1 MAKSLAKLIL
11 YLLGIPVRPPMVHVE
26 KKKDPSEPTDLY
38 KEKHV
43 RYLSDTAII
52 SKKLK
57 LTGREQLSNRCN
69 RDLALGLIS
78 L

>member
-1 MAKSLAKLIL
+1 
-11 YLLGIPVRPPMVHVE
+11 MVHTE
-26 KKKDPSEPTDLY
+26 KKRDPSEPADLY

-43 RYLSDTAII
+43 RYLRDTAII

-57 LTGREQLSNRCN
+57 LTGHEQLSNRCN
-69 RDLALGLIS
+69 RDLALRLIS